1 MAIQDC
7 EGSEHCRNKYVTNI
21 SSLSYM
27 YVEKLSDTGSLA
39 VTRWTSLWVH
49 VYVSTFMSTS
59 GSGEKILDLN
69 TCR

>member
-7 EGSEHCRNKYVTNI
+7 EGCEHCRNKYITNI
-21 SSLSYM
+21 RSLSN
-27 YVEKLSDTGSLA
+27 VEKLSDTGSLA